1 MERRTALA
9 LATAS
14 AGTIMAASAAF
25 AVNVGLLQHD
35 DTRPVGVLDASTIE
49 SPSTTLPL
57 DPTVVTVVIE
67 DPPLPAAAAGGTS
80 TGALGDLDAASVTGL
95 GAGASATRVEDSR
108 ETEREDDDEP
118 SEDPAEVEYEDD
130 DD

>member
-49 SPSTTLPL
+49 SPSTTLPV
-57 DPTVVTVVIE
+57 DPTVVTVIVE
-67 DPPLPAAAAGGTS
+67 DPPLPAAEP
-80 TGALGDLDAASVTGL
+80 
-95 GAGASATRVEDSR
+95 ASATGFDTASVGDLSAVSSDDSGDDS
-108 ETEREDDDEP
+108 TDIEREDDDDEP
-118 SEDPAEVEYEDD
+118 SGEPAEVEYEDD